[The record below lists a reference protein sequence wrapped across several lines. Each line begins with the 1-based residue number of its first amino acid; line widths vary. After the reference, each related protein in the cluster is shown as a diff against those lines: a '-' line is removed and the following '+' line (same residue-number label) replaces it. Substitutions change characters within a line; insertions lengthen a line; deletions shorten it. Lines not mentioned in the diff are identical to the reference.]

1 MHKYTPY
8 RPKWCEHPSFEGF
21 DYCWGLA
28 CSVDDGILQKFLADK
43 CKHCELS
50 KHYQGYSPTI
60 ESLDDIVRRA
70 EGLGRE
76 LEEKMRR
83 R

>member
-8 RPKWCEHPSFEGF
+8 R
-21 DYCWGLA
+21 
-28 CSVDDGILQKFLADK
+28 
-43 CKHCELS
+43 ELS
-50 KHYQGYSPTI
+50 KHYQGYNPTI
-60 ESLDDIVRRA
+60 ESLDDIVRKA

-83 R
+83 